1 VQELTLVV
9 AEDNLLVRE
18 GVLRLVAEIDGLR
31 VSASVS
37 SYDDLLTAVD
47 NFAPD
52 VVITDIRMPPGHRDE
67 GIAAANRFRSTHP
80 DLGVLVL
87 SQFLDAAYVLALL
100 DQGTRGRGYLLKDRV
115 DEVDRLA
122 RAIRTVAAGG
132 SFIDDE
138 VVDVL
143 VRSRTRS
150 ADSPL
155 ESLSARELEVL
166 TEMATGATNSSIGAS
181 LSLSSHSVEKHA
193 SAIFAKLGL
202 AEDVEVNRRVKAV
215 VMFLAGRSPTQAD
228 PSPTVGPA
236 LT

>member
-1 VQELTLVV
+1 VEELTLVV

-18 GVLRLVAEIDGLR
+18 GVLRLVADIEGVR
-31 VSASVS
+31 VSASCS
-37 SYDDLLTAVD
+37 SYDDLLAAVD
-47 NFAPD
+47 NFDPD

-67 GIAAANRFRSTHP
+67 GIRAANRFRVSHP

-100 DQGTRGRGYLLKDRV
+100 EEGTRGRGYLLKDHV

-122 RAIRTVAAGG
+122 KAISTVAAGG

-143 VRSRTRS
+143 VRSRTRTV
-150 ADSPL
+150 DSPL

-166 TEMATGATNSSIGAS
+166 TEMATGATNAAIADS
-181 LSLSSHSVEKHA
+181 LCVSAHSVEKHA

-215 VMFLAGRSPTQAD
+215 VMFLAGRTPAEAEPTGAA
-228 PSPTVGPA
+228 PGRT
-236 LT
+236 

>member
-1 VQELTLVV
+1 MVV

-18 GVLRLVAEIDGLR
+18 GVLRLVADIDGLR
-31 VSASVS
+31 VSAACS
-37 SYDDLLTAVD
+37 SYDDLLAAVD
-47 NFAPD
+47 NYSPD

-67 GIAAANRFRSTHP
+67 GIRASNRFRTSHP

-100 DQGTRGRGYLLKDRV
+100 EDGTRGRGYLLKDHV

-122 RAIRTVAAGG
+122 RAIRTVATGG

-143 VRSRTRS
+143 VRSQTRNV
-150 ADSPL
+150 DSPL

-166 TEMATGATNSSIGAS
+166 TEMATGATNAAIADS
-181 LSLSSHSVEKHA
+181 LCVSAHSVEKHA

-202 AEDVEVNRRVKAV
+202 AEDFEVNRRVKAV
-215 VMFLAGRSPTQAD
+215 VMFLAGRTPTASE
-228 PSPTVGPA
+228 PSPATAPGRA
-236 LT
+236 

>member
-1 VQELTLVV
+1 MVV

-18 GVLRLVAEIDGLR
+18 GVLRLVADIDGLR
-31 VSASVS
+31 VSASCS
-37 SYDDLLTAVD
+37 SYDDLLAAVD
-47 NFAPD
+47 NYSPD

-67 GIAAANRFRSTHP
+67 GIRASNRFRTSHP

-100 DQGTRGRGYLLKDRV
+100 EDGTRGRGYLLKDHV

-122 RAIRTVAAGG
+122 RAIRTVATGG

-143 VRSRTRS
+143 VRSQTRNV
-150 ADSPL
+150 DSPL

-166 TEMATGATNSSIGAS
+166 TEMATGATNAAIADS
-181 LSLSSHSVEKHA
+181 LCVSAHSVEKHA

-202 AEDVEVNRRVKAV
+202 AEDFEVNRRVKAV
-215 VMFLAGRSPTQAD
+215 VMFLAGRTPTASE
-228 PSPTVGPA
+228 PSPATAPGRA
-236 LT
+236 

>member
-1 VQELTLVV
+1 MV

-67 GIAAANRFRSTHP
+67 GIAAANRFRTTHP

-100 DQGTRGRGYLLKDRV
+100 DRGTRGRGYLLKDRV
-115 DEVDRLA
+115 DEVGRLA
-122 RAIRTVAAGG
+122 SAIRTVAAGG

-150 ADSPL
+150 VDSPL

-166 TEMATGATNSSIGAS
+166 TEMATGATNSSIAAS
-181 LSLSSHSVEKHA
+181 LHLSSHSVEKHA

-215 VMFLAGRSPTQAD
+215 VMFLAGRTPTPD
-228 PSPTVGPA
+228 EPSPAAGPTLA
-236 LT
+236 

>member
-1 VQELTLVV
+1 MV

-18 GVLRLVAEIDGLR
+18 GVLRLVAEIEGLR
-31 VSASVS
+31 VAASCS

-47 NFAPD
+47 NYTPD

-67 GIAAANRFRSTHP
+67 GITAANRFRTTHP

-143 VRSRTRS
+143 VRSRTRTV
-150 ADSPL
+150 DSPL

-166 TEMATGATNSSIGAS
+166 TEMATGATNSAIAAS
-181 LSLSSHSVEKHA
+181 LHLSSHSVEKHA

-215 VMFLAGRSPTQAD
+215 VMFLAGRTPAD
-228 PSPTVGPA
+228 ADAAPATGPG
-236 LT
+236 LP

>member
-1 VQELTLVV
+1 VGNLTLVV

-18 GVLRLVAEIDGLR
+18 GVLRLVAEIDGLS
-31 VSASVS
+31 VSASCS
-37 SYDDLLTAVD
+37 SYDDLLAAVD
-47 NFAPD
+47 NYNPD
-52 VVITDIRMPPGHRDE
+52 VVVTDIRMPPGHRDE
-67 GIAAANRFRSTHP
+67 GIRASNRFRTSHP

-100 DQGTRGRGYLLKDRV
+100 EDGTRGRGYLLKDHV

-143 VRSRTRS
+143 VRSQTRNV
-150 ADSPL
+150 DSPL

-166 TEMATGATNSSIGAS
+166 TEMATGATNSAIADS
-181 LSLSSHSVEKHA
+181 LYVSSHSVEKHA

-215 VMFLAGRSPTQAD
+215 VMFLAGRSPA
-228 PSPTVGPA
+228 PSEPSSSAGPGRA
-236 LT
+236 

>member
-1 VQELTLVV
+1 MV

-18 GVLRLVAEIDGLR
+18 GVLRLVAEIEGLR

-67 GIAAANRFRSTHP
+67 GIAAANRFRATHP

-122 RAIRTVAAGG
+122 NAIRTVAAGG

-150 ADSPL
+150 VDSPL

-181 LSLSSHSVEKHA
+181 LHLSSHSVEKHA

-215 VMFLAGRSPTQAD
+215 VMFLAGRTPAQAD
-228 PSPTVGPA
+228 ASPAAGPTLA
-236 LT
+236 

>member
-1 VQELTLVV
+1 VVV

-31 VSASVS
+31 VSASCS
-37 SYDDLLTAVD
+37 SYDDLLAAVD
-47 NFAPD
+47 NYSPD

-67 GIAAANRFRSTHP
+67 GIRAANRFRASHP
-80 DLGVLVL
+80 ELGVLVL

-100 DQGTRGRGYLLKDRV
+100 EEGTRGRGYLLKDRV

-132 SFIDDE
+132 SYIDDD

-143 VRSRTRS
+143 VRSQTRS
-150 ADSPL
+150 VDSPL

-166 TEMATGATNSSIGAS
+166 TEMATGATNSAIAES
-181 LSLSSHSVEKHA
+181 LCVSSHSVEKHA

-215 VMFLAGRSPTQAD
+215 VMFLAGRSPAT
-228 PSPTVGPA
+228 PSSASGPGRA
-236 LT
+236 

>member
-1 VQELTLVV
+1 MVV

-18 GVLRLVAEIDGLR
+18 GVLRLVAEIEGLR
-31 VSASVS
+31 VSASCN
-37 SYDDLLTAVD
+37 SYDDLLAAVD
-47 NFAPD
+47 NYVPD
-52 VVITDIRMPPGHRDE
+52 VVITDIRMPPDHRDE
-67 GIAAANRFRSTHP
+67 GIRAANRFRTSHP

-100 DQGTRGRGYLLKDRV
+100 DGGTRGRGYLLKDRV

-132 SFIDDE
+132 SYIDDD

-143 VRSRTRS
+143 VRSQTRNV
-150 ADSPL
+150 DSPL

-166 TEMATGATNSSIGAS
+166 TEMATGATNAAIAES
-181 LSLSSHSVEKHA
+181 LCVSAHSVEKHA

-215 VMFLAGRSPTQAD
+215 VMFLAGRT
-228 PSPTVGPA
+228 PA
-236 LT
+236 PGRP

>member
-1 VQELTLVV
+1 VRELTVVV

-18 GVLRLVAEIDGLR
+18 GVLRLVADIDGMR
-31 VSASVS
+31 VSASCS
-37 SYDDLLTAVD
+37 SYDDLLAAVD
-47 NFAPD
+47 NYAPD

-67 GIAAANRFRSTHP
+67 GIRASNRFRTSHP
-80 DLGVLVL
+80 ELGVLVL

-100 DQGTRGRGYLLKDRV
+100 EEGTRGRGYLLKDRV
-115 DEVDRLA
+115 DEVDRLE

-143 VRSRTRS
+143 VRSQTRNV
-150 ADSPL
+150 DSPL
-155 ESLSARELEVL
+155 ESLSPRELEVL
-166 TEMATGATNSSIGAS
+166 TEMATGATNSTIADS
-181 LSLSSHSVEKHA
+181 LCVSAHAVEKHA

-215 VMFLAGRSPTQAD
+215 VMFLAGRSPAE
-228 PSPTVGPA
+228 PSPASAPGRT
-236 LT
+236 